1 MFGVE
6 FYRYPHIMTM
16 EEILYLKE
24 ETSYRFWSKVD
35 KKSDNECWNWKG
47 KTKKGYGWFTV
58 HTRDKVREFIASR
71 VALYLSGVDV
81 KDLFVLHSC
90 DNPPCCNPNHLRT
103 GTAKDNSRDM
113 VERGR
118 LVGRKKIG
126 GCEKGTT

>member
-1 MFGVE
+1 
-6 FYRYPHIMTM
+6 M

-35 KKSDNECWNWKG
+35 KKTDNECWNWKG
-47 KTKKGYGWFTV
+47 RCKHGYGLFKV
-58 HTRDKVREFIASR
+58 CVDRKDKGFIASR

-103 GTAKDNSRDM
+103 GTAKDNTNDM
-113 VERGR
+113 IERGR
-118 LVGRKKIG
+118 LFGRKKNIQSR
-126 GCEKGTT
+126 KGTIY

>member
-1 MFGVE
+1 
-6 FYRYPHIMTM
+6 
-16 EEILYLKE
+16 
-24 ETSYRFWSKVD
+24 
-35 KKSDNECWNWKG
+35 
-47 KTKKGYGWFTV
+47 
-58 HTRDKVREFIASR
+58 

-118 LVGRKKIG
+118 LVGRKKIEG
-126 GCEKGTT
+126 REKGTK

>member
-1 MFGVE
+1 
-6 FYRYPHIMTM
+6 M

-24 ETSYRFWSKVD
+24 ETAYRFWSKVD

-47 KTKKGYGWFTV
+47 TIKKRYGWFRV
-58 HTRDKVREFIASR
+58 YVDRKEREFIASR

-103 GTAKDNSRDM
+103 GTAKDNSNDM
-113 VERGR
+113 IERGR
-118 LVGRKKIG
+118 FVGRNKK
-126 GCEKGTT
+126 